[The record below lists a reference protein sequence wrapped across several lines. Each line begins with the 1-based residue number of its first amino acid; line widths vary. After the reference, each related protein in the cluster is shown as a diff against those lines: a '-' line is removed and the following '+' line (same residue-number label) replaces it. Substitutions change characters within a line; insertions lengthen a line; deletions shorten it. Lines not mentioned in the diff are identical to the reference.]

1 MQRCPAIR
9 VSTLTASTTF
19 QLIADYRVCFP
30 HAQHGNPAAAAEA
43 KEEYG
48 IIRGGW
54 RGLAEAAPPPP
65 ARSEVTVQI
74 KKNQGI
80 ALRNSM
86 EEAQSFRLWKR
97 PVISY

>member
-74 KKNQGI
+74 KKKSRHSTAEFHGGSPVFP
-80 ALRNSM
+80 AL
-86 EEAQSFRLWKR
+86 EAARH
-97 PVISY
+97 